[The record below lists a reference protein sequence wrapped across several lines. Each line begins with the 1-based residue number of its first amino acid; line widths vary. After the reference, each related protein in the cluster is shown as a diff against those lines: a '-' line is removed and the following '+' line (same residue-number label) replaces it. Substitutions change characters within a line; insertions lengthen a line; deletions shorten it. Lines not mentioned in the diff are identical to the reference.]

1 VLHTHIIICIFK
13 QSVASISLDE
23 DDTPFDSIKGFC
35 DGDFGSGKVKNIR
48 LPTGCWVMAYSERA
62 TVLAAGLN
70 ERLDFFETQ
79 NYSVIYSLPR
89 SDKVSAIRWFRAS
102 ALSKTTTSVKDC
114 VYNRQ
119 DEDEEIMAVAGLDG
133 QVSVYSVSIPLLE
146 LQGVRLE
153 HEFQVH
159 SQVRCMA
166 LEDFGEGSLLL
177 AIGDKLG
184 KVTLSTLRRDEEGR
198 VAETHRTT
206 LDLGK
211 DPVLGLGIRVER
223 SILLATTKG
232 GKVIVYGLNGI
243 GSRGVEFGEVI
254 WTTQRNGPVR
264 AAIIS
269 KDGKQLAFGGYD
281 KSVVLVDTDL
291 WAIVRVLSLEG
302 TVSNLG
308 GLFYP

>member
-1 VLHTHIIICIFK
+1 
-13 QSVASISLDE
+13 LDE
-23 DDTPFDSIKGFC
+23 DKSPFDDSIMGFC

-48 LPTGCWVMAYSERA
+48 LPTGCWVMAYSEQA
-62 TVLAAGLN
+62 TVLAAGLY

-89 SDKVSAIRWFRAS
+89 SDKVSAIKWLRAS
-102 ALSKTTTSVKDC
+102 ALSKTTTSVKDF

-119 DEDEEIMAVAGLDG
+119 DEDGEIMAVAGLDG

-146 LQGVRLE
+146 FQGVQLE
-153 HEFQVH
+153 HEFQVR

-177 AIGDKLG
+177 AVGDKLG
-184 KVTLSTLRRDEEGR
+184 KVTLSTLRRDTEGR

-211 DPVLGLGIRVER
+211 DPVLGLDITFKR
-223 SILLATTKG
+223 SILIATTKG
-232 GKVIVYGLNGI
+232 GKVVVYGLNGI

-264 AAIIS
+264 AVIIC
-269 KDGKQLAFGGYD
+269 GKQFAFGGYD

-291 WAIVRVLSLEG
+291 WAIVRVLSLKG
-302 TVSNLG
+302 TVSYLRG
-308 GLFYP
+308 FFYPWLINSSSNVHHNM

>member
-1 VLHTHIIICIFK
+1 MDD
-13 QSVASISLDE
+13 DE
-23 DDTPFDSIKGFC
+23 SSFDSIKGFC

-48 LPTGCWVMAYSERA
+48 LPTGCWVMAYSEQA
-62 TVLAAGLN
+62 TVLAAGLD

-89 SDKVSAIRWFRAS
+89 SDRVSAIRWLRAS
-102 ALSKTTTSVKDC
+102 VLSKTASSVKDF

-119 DEDEEIMAVAGLDG
+119 NEDGEIMAVAGLDG
-133 QVSVYSVSIPLLE
+133 HVSVYSVSIPLLE
-146 LQGVRLE
+146 LQGVQLE

-166 LEDFGEGSLLL
+166 LEDFGGGSLLL
-177 AIGDKLG
+177 AVGDKLG
-184 KVTLSTLRRDEEGR
+184 KVTLSTLRREEEGR
-198 VAETHRTT
+198 IAETHRTM

-211 DPVLGLGIRVER
+211 DPVLGLDIRAER
-223 SILLATTKG
+223 SILIATTKS
-232 GKVIVYGLNGI
+232 GKVVVYGLNCI

-264 AAIIS
+264 AAIFS
-269 KDGKQLAFGGYD
+269 KDGKQLVFGGYD
-281 KSVVLVDTDL
+281 KSVVLVDTEL

-308 GLFYP
+308 GLFIYP

>member
-1 VLHTHIIICIFK
+1 
-13 QSVASISLDE
+13 
-23 DDTPFDSIKGFC
+23 
-35 DGDFGSGKVKNIR
+35 
-48 LPTGCWVMAYSERA
+48 MAYSEQA
-62 TVLAAGLN
+62 TVLAIGLD

-79 NYSVIYSLPR
+79 SYSVIYSLPK
-89 SDKVSAIRWFRAS
+89 SDKVSAIKWVRTS
-102 ALSKTTTSVKDC
+102 ALSKTTDIKDF

-119 DEDEEIMAVAGLDG
+119 DEDGEIMAVAGLDG
-133 QVSVYSVSIPLLE
+133 QVSVYSVSTPLLE
-146 LQGVRLE
+146 LQGVQLE

-166 LEDFGEGSLLL
+166 LQTFGEGSLLL
-177 AIGDKLG
+177 AVGDKLG

-198 VAETHRTT
+198 VAETHRTM

-211 DPVLGLGIRVER
+211 DPVLGLDIRVER
-223 SILLATTKG
+223 SILVATTKG
-232 GKVIVYGLNGI
+232 GKVGVYGL
-243 GSRGVEFGEVI
+243 GVEFGEVI

-264 AAIIS
+264 AAIFS
-269 KDGKQLAFGGYD
+269 KDGKQLAFGGHD

-308 GLFYP
+308 GLFCP